1 MKKIFIFIYFVLL
14 GIGRNTPD
22 QMFVYS
28 GVGLIDI
35 FTLIAFI
42 YILQKRDHSVLI
54 AKYRYE
60 LIAFTFFFVFAS
72 FSAFVNTFKYTLL
85 LSDLFE
91 LFRYILIPVYLIVI
105 SIFFIRERNLT
116 LLGFFL
122 GVAYTGLIAYLNPR
136 NLDILGTVQL
146 FNPNVI
152 GTIMVVSAAMATVFL
167 KNSSI
172 ILKSFLIATL
182 LFLSF
187 YTFSKSSWLIA
198 ILVLYSFFVIEI
210 FYSKNIRDKVT
221 FSLIFVVPV
230 FSIIALNFDLI
241 YMLFYT
247 KYLTTDFGLT
257 AAEGNSFQARW
268 GLIYS
273 SIIIWTENP
282 IFGVGISNWEQAHIE
297 NQMNLGSMFYLDD
310 NPNSAFFYVLSCMG
324 IIPFLI
330 FIYVFFQ
337 FSLYVITAL
346 HGLGIGYHISIILI
360 MVFFLTGNIQV
371 EMLKA
376 YYFWFA
382 YALFKTE
389 ALKLK
394 SLY

>member
-1 MKKIFIFIYFVLL
+1 M
-14 GIGRNTPD
+14 
-22 QMFVYS
+22 
-28 GVGLIDI
+28 
-35 FTLIAFI
+35 
-42 YILQKRDHSVLI
+42 
-54 AKYRYE
+54 
-60 LIAFTFFFVFAS
+60 
-72 FSAFVNTFKYTLL
+72 
-85 LSDLFE
+85 
-91 LFRYILIPVYLIVI
+91 
-105 SIFFIRERNLT
+105 
-116 LLGFFL
+116 
-122 GVAYTGLIAYLNPR
+122 IAYLNPR

-198 ILVLYSFFVIEI
+198 ILVLYSFFVIEM
-210 FYSKNIRDKVT
+210 FYSKNIREKVT

-330 FIYVFFQ
+330 FIYVFF
-337 FSLYVITAL
+337 FNFRF
-346 HGLGIGYHISIILI
+346 
-360 MVFFLTGNIQV
+360 M
-371 EMLKA
+371 
-376 YYFWFA
+376 
-382 YALFKTE
+382 
-389 ALKLK
+389 
-394 SLY
+394 